1 MAGALKYVFVA
12 VAIFCYMQQAEM
24 ARLPRNTAAEPA
36 LPANIF
42 ETFSKPEFWNSISK
56 NFADAFTDEN
66 LKKYGI
72 RPVTLE
78 DVKEGFAK
86 VEENVKTGFAE
97 LQKNL
102 NSLVEQT
109 QQAATEVKG
118 NKKPKANQK

>member
-24 ARLPRNTAAEPA
+24 ARLPRNTGAEPA

-42 ETFSKPEFWNSISK
+42 EAFTKPEFWNSLSK
-56 NFADAFTDEN
+56 NISDAFTEEN

-86 VEENVKTGFAE
+86 VQENVQTGFAE
-97 LQKNL
+97 LQKNVNNL
-102 NSLVEQT
+102 LEQN
-109 QQAATEVKG
+109 QPAAAADA
-118 NKKPKANQK
+118 KPKKQRTK